1 MATCIS
7 PLKVGD
13 NAPAFTAPDQHGNV
27 RTLAEFAGQKL
38 VLYFYPKDN
47 TPGCTNQA
55 CNLNENLGALKA
67 AGYNVLG
74 VSKDPAKSHHK
85 FINKHGLGFDLLCD
99 EELSVHHAFGVWG
112 PKTKN

>member
-7 PLKVGD
+7 PLQVGD
-13 NAPAFTAPDQHGNV
+13 NAPAFSAPDQHGNV

-67 AGYNVLG
+67 AGYTVLG
-74 VSKDPAKSHHK
+74 VSKD
-85 FINKHGLGFDLLCD
+85 
-99 EELSVHHAFGVWG
+99 LSLIHI
-112 PKTKN
+112 